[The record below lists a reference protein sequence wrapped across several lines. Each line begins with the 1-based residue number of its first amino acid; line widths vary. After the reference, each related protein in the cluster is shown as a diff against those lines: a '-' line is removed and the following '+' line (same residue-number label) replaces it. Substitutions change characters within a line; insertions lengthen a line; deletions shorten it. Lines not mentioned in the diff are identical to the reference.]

1 MGAGYFCGA
10 WATEGNHICK
20 IIKLTRQN
28 EDLKGQVQR
37 LSVNLEINKREL
49 GGYKATFDRLELR
62 IRCLEKGPTEST
74 AISVRPQ
81 PSASG

>member
-1 MGAGYFCGA
+1 MGCGYFFGA

-37 LSVNLEINKREL
+37 LSEILQNNKREL
-49 GGYKATFDRLELR
+49 DGYKASFDRMELVLR
-62 IRCLEKGPTEST
+62 RMVNGPIEST
-74 AISVRPQ
+74 AISARPQ